1 MALVVKPRISQPN
14 SYAACRSP
22 FERVI
27 NTKLTL
33 LIKRSKQLDVR
44 VYKLHANCMLRYKL
58 YGLHDKVCVPCRG
71 RPHALGFTLASSMG
85 REPCLHA
92 PGRRACEPHALLHL
106 QLPLR
111 LRF

>member
-44 VYKLHANCMLRYKL
+44 VYKLHANCMLRYT
-58 YGLHDKVCVPCRG
+58 
-71 RPHALGFTLASSMG
+71 TL
-85 REPCLHA
+85 
-92 PGRRACEPHALLHL
+92 
-106 QLPLR
+106 
-111 LRF
+111 